1 MIPHC
6 WRCGRILKPPNVQ
19 QLVLWS
25 GQSVMVCADD
35 RNCPAV
41 VNGSR
46 RKLRELQ
53 RKGVR

>member
-1 MIPHC
+1 MFC
-6 WRCGRILKPPNVQ
+6 WRCGKKLKRNNMQ
-19 QLVLWS
+19 MLVLPE
-25 GQSVMVCADD
+25 GIEVPVCADD

-53 RKGVR
+53 REGVR